1 MKKDSVFCLEDI
13 SNYLVERLKSKDSHS
28 IEILK
33 DLILDVETFNISGTT
48 KKKAVIKAMETIF
61 HDKVSDDELNILIDT
76 MVLMLNTTI
85 KVKRCLPTI

>member
-1 MKKDSVFCLEDI
+1 MKKKDSVFCLEDI

-85 KVKRCLPTI
+85 KVKRCF